1 MPRTGRLHIPGGC
14 YHLIGRGLERR
25 DIFEHPVDKQDIL
38 TRFGLHL
45 ARTNSQCLAWAL
57 MSNHYHFLVRLGSC
71 PLAKLMA
78 PVLTGFAVSYNR
90 RYQRSGY
97 VFQNRF
103 TSILCDEGSHLL
115 QLVRYIH
122 LNPVRAGMMNTLA
135 ELGHYPWTGHAAML
149 GRHRQDWHFID
160 GILAHFDTNRSRA
173 VDRYLAFMSAAIET
187 GGKVELPGAG
197 LVRSYAGWESTL
209 RLRKEHQVR
218 IGDERILGDSNFVE
232 KALRED
238 EISIESR
245 SRLIRQGWSL
255 ERLVNKVCA
264 QLGVNKADLK
274 KRTRNDHTSRAKE
287 MICYCGTEKLGL
299 TAQDIAHR
307 LDISQPAVSRWVMKG
322 RQRADEGQQIT
333 AFDE

>member
-1 MPRTGRLHIPGGC
+1 
-14 YHLIGRGLERR
+14 
-25 DIFEHPVDKQDIL
+25 
-38 TRFGLHL
+38 
-45 ARTNSQCLAWAL
+45 
-57 MSNHYHFLVRLGSC
+57 
-71 PLAKLMA
+71 
-78 PVLTGFAVSYNR
+78 
-90 RYQRSGY
+90 
-97 VFQNRF
+97 
-103 TSILCDEGSHLL
+103 
-115 QLVRYIH
+115 
-122 LNPVRAGMMNTLA
+122 
-135 ELGHYPWTGHAAML
+135 
-149 GRHRQDWHFID
+149 
-160 GILAHFDTNRSRA
+160 
-173 VDRYLAFMSAAIET
+173 MSAAIET

-307 LDISQPAVSRWVMKG
+307 LDIRQPAVSRWVMKG